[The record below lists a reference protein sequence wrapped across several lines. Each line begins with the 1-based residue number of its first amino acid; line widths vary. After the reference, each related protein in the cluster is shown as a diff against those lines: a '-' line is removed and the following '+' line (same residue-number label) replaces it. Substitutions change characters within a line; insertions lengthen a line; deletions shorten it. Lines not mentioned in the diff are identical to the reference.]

1 MKLLYEELTKTDKDD
16 VKKMVKSEIKD
27 LLNKDL
33 EKEVLTILKKE
44 IKGNKEL
51 ESRMEEVS
59 TKVLVSLYKTL
70 WMKRNFWTTRLG
82 K

>member
-16 VKKMVKSEIKD
+16 IKKMVKSEIKD
-27 LLNKDL
+27 LLNNDL
-33 EKEVLTILKKE
+33 EKEVLEILKKE

-59 TKVLVSLYKTL
+59 TKVLVNLYKTL
-70 WMKRNFWTTRLG
+70 WMKRNFWVNKLV